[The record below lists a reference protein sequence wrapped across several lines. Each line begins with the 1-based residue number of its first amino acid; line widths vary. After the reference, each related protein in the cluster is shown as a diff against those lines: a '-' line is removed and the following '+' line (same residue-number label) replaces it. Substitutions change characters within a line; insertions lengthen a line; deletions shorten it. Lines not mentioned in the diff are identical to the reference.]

1 MQMTK
6 FKAVLL
12 AIIFIRLCMLSLER
26 HKNIPPD
33 TFRSELWTDRAGYNV
48 FLPATFIYSYTAN
61 AFPNEIERKTG
72 EGFNLTTGKIITK
85 YTYGV
90 ALMQL
95 PFFLTA
101 DFITK
106 YSNYPRDGYSYFY
119 RQAINIASV
128 FYLVLGLYLL
138 FLALKAHTKY
148 NSAILIST
156 LLLTFFGT
164 NLYYYSIVETGMS
177 HVYSFFLFSFILY
190 IITNTEGFRYK
201 LSNKIILSLIVW
213 LSILIRPT
221 NIIFT
226 PILFLWDTSSFQ
238 QLFFTFKKKC
248 TFENILIYFV
258 SFLIVFSP
266 QLFYWKYAYGSF
278 FTYSYGSEGFS
289 NLFNPYLS
297 EVIFSPKNGLIPYSI
312 VFVLIIIG
320 IVIMLK
326 HKTADGIKYLAVVF
340 AVIYLT
346 ASWHTWQFGCGAGMR
361 NMVEYYSLLSFPLSF
376 LIFRLFSVKKIY
388 LKGLL
393 FLTLTFF
400 VILNFRTNYN
410 FYGCYFGGTWEWAE
424 YFKTLA
430 YPYKI
435 KSLCY

>member
-1 MQMTK
+1 
-6 FKAVLL
+6 
-12 AIIFIRLCMLSLER
+12 
-26 HKNIPPD
+26 
-33 TFRSELWTDRAGYNV
+33 
-48 FLPATFIYSYTAN
+48 
-61 AFPNEIERKTG
+61 
-72 EGFNLTTGKIITK
+72 
-85 YTYGV
+85 
-90 ALMQL
+90 
-95 PFFLTA
+95 
-101 DFITK
+101 
-106 YSNYPRDGYSYFY
+106 
-119 RQAINIASV
+119 
-128 FYLVLGLYLL
+128 L

-258 SFLIVFSP
+258 SLLIVFSP

-289 NLFNPYLS
+289 NLFNPYLP

-326 HKTADGIKYLAVVF
+326 HKTADGIKYLAVVV